1 MEKINKI
8 AWIDEQINLRQQKIK
23 DLEIQIQTYESVKK
37 DLISR
42 NSQLIEAENNKKL
55 MASDIVSMFPEVLS
69 KKRYRDIAYKK
80 IIVSMELLNLGL
92 TVVEVGNI
100 MDVDHSTIVHRRQKY
115 NDLMHVKDKLL
126 LHLLNEFNQKVGREY
141 IQTSQKSIE
150 FYKHWSKAYAKHQK
164 FRYMQIALA
173 NVVIT
178 EIGVDSLIMSAL
190 GKSYSFVRSMK
201 YEYDLLKDDHVFK
214 KVDNKIKLEYEKF
227 EI

>member
-1 MEKINKI
+1 
-8 AWIDEQINLRQQKIK
+8 
-23 DLEIQIQTYESVKK
+23 
-37 DLISR
+37 
-42 NSQLIEAENNKKL
+42 
-55 MASDIVSMFPEVLS
+55 MFPEVLS

-150 FYKHWSKAYAKHQK
+150 FYKHWSKEYAKHPK